1 MTLESLLAEPRRA
14 TDPVECQVCARETDA
29 PVEVRPGLTTCPE
42 HILDVYEN
50 RAVAG

>member
-1 MTLESLLAEPRRA
+1 MTLESLLAESR
-14 TDPVECQVCARETDA
+14 PVADTYKCQVCARETVA

-50 RAVAG
+50 RAVAR